1 MSNTEEVRNETMI
14 KKEVSTAM
22 QVAMMGEAM
31 DTKCQPESLAKCFAE
46 HMNVTSV
53 SDSEIQASD
62 GSTWKFAASGNCKE
76 EGECQ
81 VAVTSGSGDDIIIPL
96 SRSYKGELKTIKQ
109 DMKKVT
115 NNDN

>member
-1 MSNTEEVRNETMI
+1 MI

-22 QVAMMGEAM
+22 QVALMGEAM

-81 VAVTSGSGDDIIIPL
+81 VAVNSGYGDDIIIPL
-96 SRSYKGELKTIKQ
+96 YINSEGHIKIKSEDVESYIK
-109 DMKKVT
+109 
-115 NNDN
+115 